1 MPKYLHRRN
10 IKFKNSISKL
20 DKKRILG
27 VAIDTSKTFHR
38 AIIFNFDGR
47 RIGKGLSFNSLK
59 DGYEDLKSRI
69 GKAQKVTKAVR
80 TYIALESPAKY
91 LANLVYHLKRDFK
104 SVVFVPPLAVAENR
118 RQRTFRA
125 LKTDD
130 TDAGAVGDLLIRGEF
145 IEPREDSDVY
155 LKLRNLV
162 YWREQKLIMRS
173 MIKNQLNHRFE
184 RIFPGINCDF
194 DGKKRLFGHA
204 YDSFLHRGLLKYKK
218 TAQEIIDIPDK
229 ELVEYFGYADHPKG
243 PHHVKR
249 LKSRFN
255 EMLLPEEKTTKM
267 ELEFL
272 EKDLELLHV
281 FDGNIEQVEAE
292 IVELGGQTN
301 AKYLFNQITG
311 ISDLAASLYVGIIGD
326 TEKYHSAGQ
335 IYSYAGLN
343 PRRHQSGK
351 TNKESM
357 GIKRVGN
364 SLLRCLLFRMA
375 SQTIL
380 CNKYFNAYYKKIRQ
394 EKKKSWKEGTIII
407 CHKLNNIFFALMRD
421 KVPYNDPHTATGTS
435 S

>member
-1 MPKYLHRRN
+1 MVKHIHRRN
-10 IKFKNSISKL
+10 IKFKNAIDNA
-20 DKKRILG
+20 DKRRILG

-38 AIIFNFDGR
+38 AIIFNFMGR
-47 RIGKGLSFNSLK
+47 KIREGISFNSLK
-59 DGYEDLKSRI
+59 DGYEELKTKI
-69 GKAQKVTKAVR
+69 AKAQKSTKAEK
-80 TYIALESPAKY
+80 TYVALESPAKY
-91 LANLVYHLKRDFK
+91 LANLVYHLKKDYK

-145 IEPREDSDVY
+145 IQPHEDAEIY

-162 YWREQKLIMRS
+162 YWREQKLVIRS

-194 DGKKRLFGHA
+194 DGKKPLFGHA
-204 YDSFLHRGLLKYKK
+204 YESYIHRGLLKYKK
-218 TAQEIIDIPDK
+218 TVQQISKISDE
-229 ELVEYFGYADHPKG
+229 ELVEYFGYSDHPKG
-243 PHHVKR
+243 PYQIRR
-249 LKSRFN
+249 LRSRFD
-255 EMLLPEEKTTKM
+255 EMLLPEEKSTQM

-272 EKDLELLHV
+272 EKDLELLNV
-281 FDGNIEQVEAE
+281 FDRAIEQVEKE
-292 IVELGGQTN
+292 IVELGAQTN
-301 AKYLFNQITG
+301 AKYLFNQIPG
-311 ISDLAASLYVGIIGD
+311 ITDLAASLYVGIIGD

-351 TNKESM
+351 TNKQSI
-357 GIKRVGN
+357 GIKRIGN
-364 SLLRCLLFRMA
+364 SLLRCMLFRMA
-375 SQTIL
+375 NQTIL
-380 CNKYFNAYYKKIRQ
+380 CNKYFNAYYKRLRL
-394 EKKKSWKEGTIII
+394 EKNKSWKEGTIIV

-421 KVPYNDPHTATGTS
+421 KVPYRATGTS